1 MGGFGSEGA
10 LFKKKKKPTS
20 RFCDVKRRIIDQ
32 GDDGKKYLWVWMDA
46 VAPLEVCDQEGMML
60 ISVLAPRW
68 HTSALIDSSVEGVG
82 WSY

>member
-1 MGGFGSEGA
+1 
-10 LFKKKKKPTS
+10 
-20 RFCDVKRRIIDQ
+20 
-32 GDDGKKYLWVWMDA
+32 MDA